1 MIGNI
6 RLDIFQG
13 PLDLLLTLVERQE
26 IDIQAIPVAEV
37 TSQYLEY
44 LHEVEELDLDWASE
58 FLVLG
63 SELLALKARMLL
75 QRPAGN
81 GTTGEGEE
89 GEDPARLLAERL
101 MAYRRYRE
109 AATNLGELATRG
121 ALVFGRPLDQEA
133 LGQALARINP
143 LDGVTPLDLARALAR
158 ALARRPVTSQEE
170 PRTIARPA
178 LTLVG
183 QLRFILR
190 RLHREG
196 EFTLDYLLSPRPTRL
211 EVALTFL
218 ALLEL
223 VRRGRVTLA
232 QEEAFG
238 VIKVKNRS

>member
-1 MIGNI
+1 MIGNV

-26 IDIQAIPVAEV
+26 INIQAIPVAEV
-37 TSQYLEY
+37 AAQYLEY
-44 LHEVEELDLDWASE
+44 LHEVEELDLDRASE

-81 GTTGEGEE
+81 GGGGEGEE
-89 GEDPARLLAERL
+89 GEDPAQLLAERL
-101 MAYRRYRE
+101 LTYRRYRE
-109 AATNLGELATRG
+109 AATCLGALA
-121 ALVFGRPLDQEA
+121 AKASLVFGRPLDQDA
-133 LGQALARINP
+133 VGQALAGINP
-143 LDGVTPLDLARALAR
+143 LAGVTPLDLTRALAS
-158 ALARRPVTSQEE
+158 ALARQPAASREE
-170 PRTIARPA
+170 PRTIPRPA

-190 RLHREG
+190 RLYRGDEL
-196 EFTLDYLLSPRPTRL
+196 TLDSLLNSRPTRL

-223 VRRGRVTLA
+223 ARRGRVTLV

-238 VIKVKNRS
+238 AIIIRNCP